1 MILPTILL
9 IAEMTFPIVLFVAGT
24 VFLLIG
30 LLGKIEI
37 KDFKL
42 GTNSGRM
49 CRGGVHRCLFMAAA
63 FMIWQPDKPGRT
75 DTDRLASRLFIDS
88 GRCIRLNAC
97 ADCFE

>member
-42 GTNSGRM
+42 GTNSGRIRVVAG
-49 CRGGVHRCLFMAAA
+49 CIGVVFMAAA

-75 DTDRLASRLFIDS
+75 DTDRWQAAYS
-88 GRCIRLNAC
+88 
-97 ADCFE
+97 

>member
-42 GTNSGRM
+42 GTNSGRIRVVAG
-49 CRGGVHRCLFMAAA
+49 CIGVVFMAAA
-63 FMIWQPDKPGRT
+63 FMIWHPTNPDALILT
-75 DTDRLASRLFIDS
+75 DWQAAYS
-88 GRCIRLNAC
+88 
-97 ADCFE
+97 